1 MFRVPLLE
9 ASFGSKKRGW
19 QSPPPPSGSTILPL
33 ALPPPPPG
41 GRSWCGR
48 ECGSARKVALNEPN
62 WLDKSLSI
70 LPIWCG
76 ILPLNISATWGC
88 CVLYT
93 VKKINW
99 WRYCLALWRNF
110 RPFPSVWRNLT
121 SHRIELCNT
130 VQSSVKYSEIRQN
143 LFNSVFSG
151 GTVEV
156 LQLFHTATQNLL
168 KNL

>member
-1 MFRVPLLE
+1 MNLIDWIK
-9 ASFGSKKRGW
+9 ASQFSQFGV
-19 QSPPPPSGSTILPL
+19 GS
-33 ALPPPPPG
+33 
-41 GRSWCGR
+41 S
-48 ECGSARKVALNEPN
+48 
-62 WLDKSLSI
+62 
-70 LPIWCG
+70 
-76 ILPLNISATWGC
+76 PLNISATWGC

-156 LQLFHTATQNLL
+156 LQLFHNAYTKFVEKSVTLQNNSFIRKILCFLYWNLKLCYSARINLTSPMVRITQWC
-168 KNL
+168 